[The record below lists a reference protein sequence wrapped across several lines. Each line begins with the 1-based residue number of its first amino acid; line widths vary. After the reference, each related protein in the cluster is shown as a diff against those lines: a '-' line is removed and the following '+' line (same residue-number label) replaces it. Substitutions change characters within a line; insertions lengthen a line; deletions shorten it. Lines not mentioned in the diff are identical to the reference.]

1 MLTNS
6 AFKLWYSFKWH
17 LFLALSFSCSSFV
30 RIFSVWSV
38 SFQFFFQ
45 ASYRWNKYWH
55 GCWCHCKTYD
65 LLRALFS
72 FFNRKVSC
80 VQHGDSSVRKLNK
93 VAITN
98 KCTSCSVTQVHAFWS
113 SDSDY
118 ESPVTKENA
127 VITSDYRL
135 CTYIY
140 WLLVRE
146 HAWAP
151 RVFYDRSET
160 LVQCNGESRS
170 PICMKF

>member
-1 MLTNS
+1 MTP
-6 AFKLWYSFKWH
+6 FPCPF
-17 LFLALSFSCSSFV
+17 LFLLFICKNFQRVVGLLS
-30 RIFSVWSV
+30 I
-38 SFQFFFQ
+38 FFFQ

-55 GCWCHCKTYD
+55 GFWCHCKTYD

-127 VITSDYRL
+127 AITSDYLL
-135 CTYIY
+135 CTNIY

-146 HAWAP
+146 RAWAP
-151 RVFYDRSET
+151 RVFYECRGS
-160 LVQCNGESRS
+160 
-170 PICMKF
+170 ICMKFQDGSGW